1 MPLDSSPAVHQPIH
15 RGQERLPVVSGQGE
29 RLGVIAEALP
39 LGGTRDLSIEPFA
52 CVCETV
58 ELRNQ
63 LVLAHLI
70 QGRHRSTDLTSTGSL
85 TTFASSRASN
95 DLTLGG

>member
-1 MPLDSSPAVHQPIH
+1 MPLDSSPAVHQSIH
-15 RGQERLPVVSGQGE
+15 LGQGRLPVVSGPGD

-52 CVCETV
+52 RVCETV

-63 LVLAHLI
+63 LVLAHLNSRQASLNGPHEHWKPYDLCEQ
-70 QGRHRSTDLTSTGSL
+70 QG
-85 TTFASSRASN
+85 FQ
-95 DLTLGG
+95 